1 MILTQRDSAM
11 SVNRRVIPPQITK
24 LISPNARRGR
34 ETGSYDRIIFFE
46 GLWGFFCALSPPVSQ
61 SERAAEAV
69 LECLCSILE
78 AGLT

>member
-24 LISPNARRGR
+24 LILPHRGR